1 MKKKY
6 KWIAIGLLIAFTL
19 GITGISQ
26 AMGKKEETKE
36 VVSIGSAKA
45 ATDKNYTLEEMLT
58 YAIQDEYM
66 AQAEY
71 DAIMDKFGVQ
81 KPFSNI
87 IKAEGK
93 HIDMLLPLLKTY
105 DVTVPKNDAA
115 DRIKVPENLKKS
127 YTAGIEAE
135 KKNIAMYESFLK
147 EDLPDDVKVVM
158 ERLLEGS
165 KKHLA
170 AFERGKDGKKS
181 MGIGNN
187 DWNGMGKKHSGN
199 NEKGRGMGNSSTED
213 CQME

>member
-6 KWIAIGLLIAFTL
+6 KWLAIGLLIASTL
-19 GITGISQ
+19 GVTSISQ
-26 AMGKKEETKE
+26 AMGKKE
-36 VVSIGSAKA
+36 VSIGSAKA
-45 ATDKNYTLEEMLT
+45 ATDKNFTLEEMLT

-71 DAIMDKFGVQ
+71 GAIMDKYGVQ

-93 HIDMLLPLLKTY
+93 HIDMLLPLLKAY
-105 DVTVPKNDAA
+105 DVTVPKNDAT
-115 DRIKVPENLKKS
+115 DRVKVPENLEKS
-127 YTAGIEAE
+127 YTAGVEAE

-147 EDLPDDVKVVM
+147 QDLPDDVKLVM

-170 AFERGKDGKKS
+170 AFERGEDGKS
-181 MGIGNN
+181 MGGGNN
-187 DWNGMGKKHSGN
+187 N
-199 NEKGRGMGNSSTED
+199 
-213 CQME
+213 

>member
-6 KWIAIGLLIAFTL
+6 KWIVIGLLIAFAL
-19 GITGISQ
+19 GVTGISQ
-26 AMGKKEETKE
+26 AMGKKEEVKKE
-36 VVSIGSAKA
+36 VSIGSAKA

-71 DAIMDKFGVQ
+71 GAIMDKFGVQ

-87 IKAEGK
+87 ITAEGK
-93 HIDMLLPLLKTY
+93 HIDMLLPILKAHN
-105 DVTVPKNDAA
+105 VTVPKNDAA
-115 DRIKVPENLKKS
+115 DRVKVPENLEKS
-127 YTAGIEAE
+127 YAAGVEAE

-147 EDLPDDVKVVM
+147 EDLPDDVKGVM
-158 ERLLEGS
+158 EKLLEGS

-187 DWNGMGKKHSGN
+187 DWNGMGNKLSSNNGN
-199 NEKGRGMGNSSTED
+199 GRGMGNSGTED
-213 CQME
+213 CQMN